1 MQYILNQSVRR
12 LELKDRLSNDVEDD
26 PIMDMSPYTAVRR
39 NHPFI
44 RKETTAVISNVSR
57 GEDFEDVTNTVIV

>member
-1 MQYILNQSVRR
+1 
-12 LELKDRLSNDVEDD
+12 
-26 PIMDMSPYTAVRR
+26 MDMSPYTAVRR